1 MLVKDLMTKSVITVK
16 PEMLIS
22 EVAELLQK
30 NHFTGVPVVSADGV
44 VLGTISERDFITA
57 DSNLYLPTYIKLLSG
72 MDYLQG
78 SGKQLPHVVDQIVHA
93 TAKEIMNTEVPFA
106 HPEMTLEQLA
116 VIFAEKR
123 VNPVP
128 VTDDSNRIVGIIS
141 RSDLIKFFSPSQVKT
156 AYVPD
161 HLHNRPIDKEV
172 EFLSKRFS
180 SSFAVIAKAR
190 ANIWLTTAIVL
201 FVVGFLAGIIYV
213 ADPNIFVKEAPSKTT
228 VPTSRLPRNIQEIQI
243 DNPIPE
249 SPPATPESSA
259 PPASSAPPTKAPVL
273 TAPPSPKVSVP
284 SSVTSGNSEPSDN
297 FEEIDS
303 FLNKFDNP

>member
-16 PEMLIS
+16 PDMLIS

-30 NHFTGVPVVSADGV
+30 NHFTGVPVVDEKGV

-78 SGKQLPHVVDQIVHA
+78 SGKQLPHVVNQIVNA
-93 TAKEIMNTEVPFA
+93 TAKEIMNREVPFA
-106 HPEMTLEQLA
+106 SPNMTLEQLA
-116 VIFAEKR
+116 MIFAEKR

-128 VTDDSNRIVGIIS
+128 VTDDTNHIIGIVS
-141 RSDLIKFFSPSQVKT
+141 RSDLIKFFSPNQVKT

-161 HLHNRPIDKEV
+161 AHHDRPIDKEV
-172 EFLSKRFS
+172 EYLSGRFS
-180 SSFAVIAKAR
+180 KTFAVVAKAR

-213 ADPNIFVKEAPSKTT
+213 ADPNIFVKEAPPK
-228 VPTSRLPRNIQEIQI
+228 I
-243 DNPIPE
+243 PI
-249 SPPATPESSA
+249 
-259 PPASSAPPTKAPVL
+259 K
-273 TAPPSPKVSVP
+273 SVP
-284 SSVTSGNSEPSDN
+284 SNPIYNDSIRNENMNIPASDHLPPLPNDTKQPLKFNSVPATNNAPKIPTSTSTETPANDN
-297 FEEIDS
+297 FDQLDN